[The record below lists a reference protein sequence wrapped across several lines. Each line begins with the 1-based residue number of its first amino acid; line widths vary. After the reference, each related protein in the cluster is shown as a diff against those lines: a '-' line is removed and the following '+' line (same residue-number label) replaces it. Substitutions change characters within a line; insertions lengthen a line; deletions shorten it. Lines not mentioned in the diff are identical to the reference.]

1 MLPYTFR
8 PDSPN
13 ALNFPGQALVYLNC
27 HTRVFHAG
35 LRLLPRTVL
44 CISSALCTIAHAQE
58 DDSPWSLGVALGHG
72 ERNNPFVGSDD
83 IRQNLVLD
91 IAWYGERWFFDN
103 GDFGVTLSEQPRH
116 SLNAVLTFDNERN
129 YYSSLSNGSSG
140 IDILNLRALAQEQ
153 GFIGPS
159 LVGGDKQDL
168 ESLSR
173 AELESLVFEDV
184 DSELPE
190 RDFAASAGLEWL
202 SVNPWGDVQ
211 VQWLQDVSGTH
222 HGQSAWLGWSYPWL
236 TERSEINFSLGMEW
250 KSGDLVNYY
259 YGVRDSEAL
268 KGRPVYSPGSGT
280 NGVLRLSYARKLN
293 EHWRLVGVAEHERL
307 SSAIRRSPVIDR
319 GHVNTL
325 FVGLYYQFK

>member
-1 MLPYTFR
+1 MSLTR
-8 PDSPN
+8 
-13 ALNFPGQALVYLNC
+13 
-27 HTRVFHAG
+27 HTRSRQFT
-35 LRLLPRTVL
+35 LRLLRTML
-44 CISSALCTIAHAQE
+44 CGFAALAACAQAQE

-72 ERNNPFVGSDD
+72 QRDNPFVGSDD

-103 GDFGVTLSEQPRH
+103 GDFGFTLSEQPRH
-116 SLNAVLTFDNERN
+116 SVNAVLTFDNERN

-153 GFIGPS
+153 GFMGPS
-159 LVGGDKQDL
+159 IIGGGKQDV

-173 AELESLVFEDV
+173 EELEALVFEDV

-236 TERSEINFSLGMEW
+236 TQRSELNLSLGMEW
-250 KSGDLVNYY
+250 KSRDLVNYY

-268 KGRPVYSPGSGT
+268 KGRPAYTPGSGT
-280 NGVLRLSYARKLN
+280 NAVLRLSYARQLS

-325 FVGLYYQFK
+325 FLGLYYQFK